1 MIAMKNK
8 MLKRSHLSEKT
19 CREIIQLFSDDL
31 TATQIAGVT
40 NVSRVTINNYLKLI
54 RTHIARHCEEQSQ
67 AFTNRK
73 LVPHL
78 PRPLHAVRDT
88 TGDDPAISHM
98 YYGFYTVN
106 DNVFTDELISVSK
119 PAIREF
125 QQASWLHRQEGAHTN
140 ELGRYHAIADFD
152 EWRLYRMD
160 AAGGNGKTHQDDI
173 AVFWGNTRSRLLK
186 FRGMNKN
193 TLYLHV
199 KESEFRYNYR
209 DDDINKILLNII
221 YKYPLHLSKSYV

>member
-1 MIAMKNK
+1 

-31 TATQIAGVT
+31 TATQIAGIT
-40 NVSRVTINNYLKLI
+40 TVSRVTINNYLKLI
-54 RTHIARHCEEQSQ
+54 RTHIAHHCEEQSQ
-67 AFTNRK
+67 HYGNKKSITR
-73 LVPHL
+73 L
-78 PRPLHAVRDT
+78 PRSLHAVPD
-88 TGDDPAISHM
+88 GAGEDNSINV

-106 DNVFTDELISVSK
+106 DNVFTDELVAISK
-119 PAIREF
+119 PVIREF
-125 QQASWLHRQEGAHTN
+125 QQASWLHRQESSHAG
-140 ELGRYHAIADFD
+140 ELSRYHAIADFD

-160 AAGGNGKTHQDDI
+160 TGAITGKNYQDDI
-173 AVFWGNTRSRLLK
+173 AVFWGNTRNRLLK

-209 DDDINKILLNII
+209 EDDINKILLNII
-221 YKYPLHLSKSYV
+221 YKYPLHLSKTYV